1 MEGFVLSGGI
11 GSIVKGQSSRT
22 ISSRSLVVS
31 SSGARVTAVDLRKRL
46 QSERARGAS
55 GGFPK
60 ALGGKR
66 FGTVVVWLRDEL
78 RLDDNVALD
87 RAYEDATNLI
97 VVVIYGHDRMHW
109 RAANFMRDSI
119 SDLRESLR
127 SQGSDLILRRG
138 KPAEILPE
146 FCKQTNAEA
155 LYYYRGKN
163 QRKMKIAEDVGA
175 QMEDLGVQCFYDFED
190 TLYDFKTIK
199 FPQSEL
205 PEDCHA
211 FTERMKDV
219 EVPSPR
225 ERPKRIPPCPRNL
238 HRGLLPEIQDLAFPE
253 SNNRSSVRNT
263 PTGGETTALAR
274 LKQFV
279 LGKTKKPPLEGG
291 AHQDIEFGAFN
302 AYIALGCIS
311 PRRIYENVMKDVS
324 KASMRRYCTC
334 FDLQLADFLTFL
346 EFKRLEHPKAV
357 RGLPAPI

>member
-1 MEGFVLSGGI
+1 MEGFVVNGGVD
-11 GSIVKGQSSRT
+11 SIVKGHSSRT
-22 ISSRSLVVS
+22 ISSRSLVVI
-31 SSGARVTAVDLRKRL
+31 SSGARVTAIDLKKRL
-46 QSERARGAS
+46 QSERGRGPS

-60 ALGGKR
+60 AFGGKK

-97 VVVIYGHDRMHW
+97 VVVIYGHDRMQW

-119 SDLRESLR
+119 SDLRQSLR

-138 KPAEILPE
+138 KPEDILPE

-163 QRKMKIAEDVGA
+163 QRKMKAADDVGA
-175 QMEDLGVQCFYDFED
+175 KMEDLGVRCFYDFED

-199 FPQSEL
+199 FPESEV

-225 ERPKRIPPCPRNL
+225 QRPKRIPPCPRNL
-238 HRGLLPEIQDLAFPE
+238 DRGILPEIEDLAFPE
-253 SNNRSSVRNT
+253 SNNNSSVRKT
-263 PTGGETTALAR
+263 PIGGETTALAR

-291 AHQDIEFGAFN
+291 TNQDIEFGAFN

-346 EFKRLEHPKAV
+346 ELKRLKHPKPVGA
-357 RGLPAPI
+357 